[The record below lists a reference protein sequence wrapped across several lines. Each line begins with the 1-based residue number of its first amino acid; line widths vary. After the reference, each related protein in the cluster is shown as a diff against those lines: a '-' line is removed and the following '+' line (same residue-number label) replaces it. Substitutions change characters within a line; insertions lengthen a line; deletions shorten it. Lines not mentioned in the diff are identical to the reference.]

1 MTMGWLVLL
10 GVRESW
16 RDLVILRRL
25 RTQYGRLR
33 YLVAMYLAGAIFVA
47 DVVAKIA
54 LFDSAIDGY
63 FGYRSIQGLRG
74 TGLELLIK
82 HFFLLL
88 NQQ

>member
-1 MTMGWLVLL
+1 MTIGWLVLL

-16 RDLVILRRL
+16 RDLVIFFLL
-25 RTQYGRLR
+25 RTQYGRSR
-33 YLVAMYLAGAIFVA
+33 YLVAMYLAGAIFGA

-54 LFDSAIDGY
+54 LFDSDIDGY
-63 FGYRSIQGLRG
+63 VGCGSIQGLRG
-74 TGLELLIK
+74 TGLEFLIK